1 MWRGAVVA
9 VAACALA
16 AGAAVAQDGKTE
28 DGADAIV
35 GVWETAHTDN
45 GWAHIEMSRR
55 GDAYFGKIVWINETL
70 YPEDDEM
77 AGQTKVD
84 RENPDPKLQDRP
96 IVGLEIVKGLE
107 YAGDAHWEGGT
118 IYDPESGK
126 TYKSKAQLADGG
138 DTLALRGYI
147 GFSLLGR
154 TSHWQRLE

>member
-1 MWRGAVVA
+1 
-9 VAACALA
+9 
-16 AGAAVAQDGKTE
+16 
-28 DGADAIV
+28 
-35 GVWETAHTDN
+35 
-45 GWAHIEMSRR
+45 MSRR

-107 YAGDAHWEGGT
+107 YAGGGRWEDGT